1 MVMAGDGPQRN
12 SWERLAAQLKVN
24 ADFTGWV
31 TGEKHAELL
40 SEATLLA
47 VPSIWPEP
55 FGLVGLEAAFAAI
68 PAIAFDVGGISEW
81 LRDGYNGYLA
91 KASPPTHGA
100 LARVMIKALS
110 DKERLDAMRD
120 GARQVAMEMSLQK
133 HVDRLERIF
142 ARAANK
148 ELVLEANELQA
159 NELQAGQR

>member
-1 MVMAGDGPQRN
+1 VAEAVEQTGQDIRLVMAGDGPQRN
-12 SWERLAAQLKVN
+12 SWERLAARLKVN

-31 TGEKHAELL
+31 TGEKQADLL

-55 FGLVGLEAAFAAI
+55 FGLVGLEAAFASI

-91 KASPPTHGA
+91 EANPPTPGA
-100 LARVMIKALS
+100 LARVMVKALT
-110 DKERLDAMRD
+110 DKEGLDRMRG
-120 GARQVAMEMSLQK
+120 GASKVAIEMSLQK

-142 ARAANK
+142 ARAAR
-148 ELVLEANELQA
+148 
-159 NELQAGQR
+159 QR